1 MAGKKYPL
9 SIVIRTID
17 EATADLRKITSTM
30 SKLGGEVERAGKTL
44 TAALTLPIVGIGAAS
59 VKAFGEFEKGMAN
72 VSTLIDT
79 NTESLAEMS
88 KDVLA
93 IGARTPVAMEDLTKG
108 LYDLRSA
115 GVSATDQMMHLEQAA
130 KLGVAGLGSTAES
143 VDLATSA
150 LNAFQLKGEDATRL
164 YDQIF
169 KTTKFGKTTIAQLSQ
184 GFGGVAGTVAAS
196 GTKLDEYLASVAA
209 LTTTGLPAAEA
220 HTQLKAVIAGLT
232 RETKD
237 TRKVFREL
245 GAKDLKDLIAKSGGL
260 VPALERISTELK
272 GNQAKMLGLVGSTE
286 ALNAIIG
293 LTGAQNKVFKDTLV
307 DMREGSEALGG
318 AFDKQNKTMHAQ
330 WQRTK
335 NALTGA
341 GVAIGSI
348 LAPALEGIAVKLQAA
363 AAWFTSLDEGTQKW
377 IIGIG
382 ATVAAIGPAL
392 IMMGRATKAFAD
404 MKLGIDVL
412 QKGFK
417 GLTKA
422 IATNPIGAAV
432 TLLAIAAV
440 MIIENWEPIEE
451 FFVMLWDGIVEVF
464 DAAWAKIKPI
474 VDKVVGAAEAVA
486 DAAGAVTDWIFGEDE
501 PVSTGNAFAPLRTAQ
516 REILG
521 TPGAF
526 SAFNPARLVA
536 GAGPGAPQQAQAALK
551 VEFVNAPRGT
561 RVAEESARN
570 TAVDLSVGYQMG
582 ALP

>member
-143 VDLATSA
+143 VDIATSA
-150 LNAFQLKGEDATRL
+150 LNAFHLQGEEAARL
-164 YDQIF
+164 YDTIF
-169 KTTKFGKTTIAQLSQ
+169 KTTKYGKTTISDLSQ
-184 GFGGVAGTVAAS
+184 GFGGTAAILAGS
-196 GTKLDEYLASVAA
+196 GVKLDEFMAATAA
-209 LTTTGLPAAEA
+209 LTTPGLKATEAYTGLRNIV
-220 HTQLKAVIAGLT
+220 LGLT
-232 RETKD
+232 RTTD
-237 TRKVFREL
+237 HSRKVFRAL
-245 GAKDLKDLIAKSGGL
+245 GAKDFDDLIAKSGGL
-260 VPALERISTELK
+260 VPALQRIDKQIGSSK
-272 GNQAKMLGLVGSTE
+272 AKWLDLQIGSEGLNSVLS
-286 ALNAIIG
+286 L
-293 LTGAQNKVFKDTLV
+293 LGAQGQAFETAWKD
-307 DMREGSEALGG
+307 MSQGAEALGEG
-318 AFDKQNKTMHAQ
+318 FDKQNKTMQAQ

-501 PVSTGNAFAPLRTAQ
+501 PASTGNAFAPLRTAQ